1 MNSTCGQFLNIAPFK
16 KTVDI
21 GEPVVPLFVLVSSF
35 VSGSQMLFTLPC
47 SASSWSSLWLVLQ
60 VNSWSGSMPQ
70 SESCP
75 ADWFPG
81 PAAVHLLA
89 ADRSALL
96 LHLTH
101 THTHIIISSCSLSH
115 THNHNVCEYNVCF
128 SSEMFLQT
136 PFVQFTTAKW
146 KIKIVIKNFSSF
158 TWLQVKF
165 YFL

>member
-101 THTHIIISSCSLSH
+101 THTHTSLLAPALFH
-115 THNHNVCEYNVCF
+115 THITTMCVNIMCVSAVKCSYRPLLF
-128 SSEMFLQT
+128 SSPRPNERL
-136 PFVQFTTAKW
+136 KLW
-146 KIKIVIKNFSSF
+146 
-158 TWLQVKF
+158 
-165 YFL
+165 